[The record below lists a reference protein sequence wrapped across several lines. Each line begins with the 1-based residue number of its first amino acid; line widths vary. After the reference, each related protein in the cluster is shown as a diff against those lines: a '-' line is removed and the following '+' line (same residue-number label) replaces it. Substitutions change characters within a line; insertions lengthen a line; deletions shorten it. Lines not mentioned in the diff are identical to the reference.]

1 MNEKK
6 LFYLLQLLYNILK
19 ENQGKNHKYYNID
32 IKCNWNRRGEDVGNI
47 KSQKRLMMKFKI

>member
-1 MNEKK
+1 MI
-6 LFYLLQLLYNILK
+6 LFIAALIQHFEGKHN
-19 ENQGKNHKYYNID
+19 KNHKYYNID